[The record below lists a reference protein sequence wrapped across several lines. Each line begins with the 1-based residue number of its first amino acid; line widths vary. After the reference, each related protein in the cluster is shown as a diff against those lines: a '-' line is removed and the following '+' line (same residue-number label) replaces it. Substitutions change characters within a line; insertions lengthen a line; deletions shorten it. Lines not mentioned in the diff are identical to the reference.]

1 MTAQLKPLPKVAHP
15 VVDAWI
21 AALNPAIAS
30 SLQAAMPTLGPLLA
44 AAPYLLEQAM
54 RHADWL
60 AGALDAGPDAGRA
73 ALLDRSAAKGCGL
86 RGQRASSGRVVAILR
101 ACPREHRP
109 Q

>member
-1 MTAQLKPLPKVAHP
+1 MTAQLKPLPEVAHP

-30 SLQAAMPTLGPLLA
+30 HLQAAMPTLGPLLA

-73 ALLDRSAAKGCGL
+73 ALLGE
-86 RGQRASSGRVVAILR
+86 V
-101 ACPREHRP
+101 RE
-109 Q
+109 